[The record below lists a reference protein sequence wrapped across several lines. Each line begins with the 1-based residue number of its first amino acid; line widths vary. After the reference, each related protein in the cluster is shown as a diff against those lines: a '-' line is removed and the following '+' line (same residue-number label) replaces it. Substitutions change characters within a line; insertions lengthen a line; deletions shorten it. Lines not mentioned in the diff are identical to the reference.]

1 MLDLD
6 SEVFG
11 RITAKE
17 IIGAS
22 PPAPETR
29 DILEKELSILLGE
42 LDSAA
47 DPGCLLEQQRGRAA
61 RINNR
66 PGAMALAQDKIRLF
80 NEYHERY
87 VEKIRQRIGP

>member
-1 MLDLD
+1 MFDLD
-6 SEVFG
+6 SKVFG

-22 PPAPETR
+22 PPASETQE
-29 DILEKELSILLGE
+29 ILKKELSALVRDLN
-42 LDSAA
+42 SAA
-47 DPGCLLEQQRGRAA
+47 DPGSLLEQQIKRAA
-61 RINNR
+61 HINSR

-87 VEKIRQRIGP
+87 VEEIRQKIP

>member
-1 MLDLD
+1 MFDLD
-6 SEVFG
+6 SKVFG
-11 RITAKE
+11 RVAVKE

-22 PPAPETR
+22 PPASETR
-29 DILEKELSILLGE
+29 EILKRELLVLVRD

-47 DPGCLLEQQRGRAA
+47 DPGSLLEQQMRRAA
-61 RINNR
+61 HINSR

-87 VEKIRQRIGP
+87 VEEIRQKIS